1 MKIFAVKDA
10 DTSSKKTLAYLFY
23 YETNKEFY
31 IELPSDI
38 DMWEAPLLLS
48 TFVERGQYSID
59 RYFSGLWIEQ
69 RIVPSDRQNL
79 GHILRD
85 NKLAE
90 YDEYKLLLLGEGRC
104 AQDEYYITP
113 ITYEELPS
121 EITDRFD
128 RKLTDITPLANHQ
141 IIAFFRGGQTKK
153 CDLKPFMVNNRL
165 YKHILADDKL
175 FREMKMQTDGYG
187 ITWEEQLSI
196 SCYDL
201 FETGTLLPLSASDF
215 HDYIIY
221 RTVGTTETCDI
232 LECTRQNVDDLIRRD
247 KLSPIRSYAKS
258 KLFLKSDVEKRLW
271 N

>member
-1 MKIFAVKDA
+1 MKIFAIKDD

-38 DMWEAPLLLS
+38 DMWEAPLLLYM
-48 TFVERGQYSID
+48 E
-59 RYFSGLWIEQ
+59 
-69 RIVPSDRQNL
+69 
-79 GHILRD
+79 
-85 NKLAE
+85 
-90 YDEYKLLLLGEGRC
+90 
-104 AQDEYYITP
+104 
-113 ITYEELPS
+113 
-121 EITDRFD
+121 
-128 RKLTDITPLANHQ
+128 
-141 IIAFFRGGQTKK
+141 
-153 CDLKPFMVNNRL
+153 NNRL

-201 FETGTLLPLSASDF
+201 FEIGTLLPLSASDF

-258 KLFLKSDVEKRLW
+258 RLFLRSDVEKRLW